1 MVDARDDRAKRNI
14 ATALCN
20 QLITTAC
27 GIVTLRVLLASFG
40 SEAYGICASITQF
53 LSYIMLLESGIG
65 GVARAKLYAP
75 LARRDMCEV
84 SAVYNAI
91 RRFFY
96 YVAAAFVVYSVL
108 LGLTYHDLAGV
119 TLYSRPYIFALV
131 LTIGLST
138 LAKYMGGLANLTL
151 IVADQRQYVNN
162 CVMIAAAVVN
172 AAAVV
177 LLTQLKTQLLWVKLG
192 SSLIFAVRP
201 LLYRLYVKK
210 ALSAAE
216 GRKDKR
222 GFGPEMDGDRSAHRV
237 FFAHEYRYRA
247 AYVVCGC
254 EAGCSI
260 CRLQHGHR
268 QCSRNHGIV
277 FQRHGGEVWRTDCK
291 RTA

>member
-65 GVARAKLYAP
+65 GVARAKLYVP

-119 TLYSRPYIFALV
+119 TLYSKPYIFTLV

-138 LAKYMGGLANLTL
+138 LENIWA
-151 IVADQRQYVNN
+151 
-162 CVMIAAAVVN
+162 
-172 AAAVV
+172 
-177 LLTQLKTQLLWVKLG
+177 
-192 SSLIFAVRP
+192 
-201 LLYRLYVKK
+201 
-210 ALSAAE
+210 
-216 GRKDKR
+216 
-222 GFGPEMDGDRSAHRV
+222 
-237 FFAHEYRYRA
+237 
-247 AYVVCGC
+247 
-254 EAGCSI
+254 
-260 CRLQHGHR
+260 
-268 QCSRNHGIV
+268 
-277 FQRHGGEVWRTDCK
+277 VWRT
-291 RTA
+291 

>member
-40 SEAYGICASITQF
+40 SEAYGICASIAQF

-65 GVARAKLYAP
+65 GVARAKLYVP
-75 LARRDMCEV
+75 LAQHDMCEV

-96 YVAAAFVVYSVL
+96 YVAAAFFVYSVL

-151 IVADQRQYVNN
+151 IVA
-162 CVMIAAAVVN
+162 A
-172 AAAVV
+172 
-177 LLTQLKTQLLWVKLG
+177 KG
-192 SSLIFAVRP
+192 SMS
-201 LLYRLYVKK
+201 
-210 ALSAAE
+210 
-216 GRKDKR
+216 
-222 GFGPEMDGDRSAHRV
+222 
-237 FFAHEYRYRA
+237 
-247 AYVVCGC
+247 
-254 EAGCSI
+254 
-260 CRLQHGHR
+260 
-268 QCSRNHGIV
+268 
-277 FQRHGGEVWRTDCK
+277 T
-291 RTA
+291 TAS